1 MVTVS
6 SATLTIQWISFAA
19 SFLVAYM
26 AVLNLNKYIHP
37 LHFTKFMAKYALHCL
52 LSDQMD
58 YLLSVFVD

>member
-37 LHFTKFMAKYALHCL
+37 AAFH
-52 LSDQMD
+52 
-58 YLLSVFVD
+58 